1 MNTIS
6 QKLRKFTGKC
16 IKDLKLVT
24 VRVPATSANLGPGF
38 DTMGMALDIW
48 NELTVEK
55 SDKFEIIIEG
65 EGSEELPRDTSNLVC
80 VALSKAF
87 KTAGKSVPSLKYTC
101 KQIIPHSRGM
111 GSSSAAIVSGILAGL
126 VLSNHELPVKNQEH
140 FLQIAANIEKHPDNV
155 APALYGGCQIGIDT
169 ESERGWLSS
178 RINLPHGLQCVLFV
192 PNFHAPTK
200 EARAVLPNNYTK
212 EEVVKNLGAIATLV
226 NSLSSKRFD
235 KLKWGVKD
243 AMHQPQRSHNFPH
256 LFPCLKA
263 AEECGAFGTY
273 LSGAG
278 PTVCA
283 LTHGTSGNW
292 IAQKSTETNEKKIGI
307 AMKKAAKDAGID
319 GRVYITEPSFL
330 GAQVIRT
337 IPSIEEKEKYYRF
350 TSNGPL

>member
-1 MNTIS
+1 MSTIS
-6 QKLRKFTGKC
+6 RKLRKFTAKC
-16 IKDLKLVT
+16 INDIKLAT

-55 SDKFEIIIEG
+55 NDKFELIIEG
-65 EGSEELPRDTSNLVC
+65 EGSEELPTDTSNLVC

-87 KTAGKSVPSLKYTC
+87 KAAGKSVPPLKYTC

-126 VLSNHELPVKNQEH
+126 VLSSHELPVKNQEH

-192 PNFHAPTK
+192 PSFHAPTK

-226 NSLSSKRFD
+226 HSLNSKRFD
-235 KLKWGVKD
+235 KLKWGVRD

-278 PTVCA
+278 PTICA

-307 AMKKAAKDAGID
+307 AMKKAAKDAGVD

-337 IPSIEEKEKYYRF
+337 IPWTGEREEHHRF

>member
-1 MNTIS
+1 MNI
-6 QKLRKFTGKC
+6 LRQLKKFSGKC
-16 IKDLKLVT
+16 VKDLKLVT
-24 VRVPATSANLGPGF
+24 IRVPATSANIGPGF

-55 SDKFEIIIEG
+55 NDKFELNIDG
-65 EGSEELPRDTSNLVC
+65 EGSEELPRNTSNLVC
-80 VALSKAF
+80 IALAKAY
-87 KTAGKSVPSLKYTC
+87 KAAGKSVPTLKYTC

-126 VLSNHELPVKNQEH
+126 VLSNHELPVKNQEQ

-155 APALYGGCQIGIDT
+155 APALYGGCQIGINA
-169 ESERGWLSS
+169 EGERGWLSS

-212 EEVVKNLGAIATLV
+212 EEIVKNLGAIATLV
-226 NSLSSKRFD
+226 HSLNSRRFD
-235 KLKWGVKD
+235 KLKWGVRD
-243 AMHQPQRSHNFPH
+243 TMHQPQRSVNFPH

-263 AEECGAFGTY
+263 AEENGAFGTY

-278 PTVCA
+278 PTICA
-283 LTHGTSGNW
+283 LTYGTSGNW
-292 IAQKSTETNEKKIGI
+292 FAQKSTETNEKKIGI
-307 AMKKAAKDAGID
+307 AMKKAAKEVGIE
-319 GRVYITEPSFL
+319 GNIYLTEPSFL
-330 GAQVIRT
+330 GVQVIKT
-337 IPSIEEKEKYYRF
+337 TPNIEEKERHYRF